1 MNEEKDGLNTKEKK
15 FLYYNFYTDDYQCKS
30 EEEKKKEEK
39 EHQISKKPDK
49 KEPPK
54 KSTKDDWIEL
64 NEWVNEKEKDINNE
78 LFQEHFRH

>member
-1 MNEEKDGLNTKEKK
+1 MRL
-15 FLYYNFYTDDYQCKS
+15 TDDYQCES

-39 EHQISKKPDK
+39 EQQISKNPDK

-54 KSTKDDWIEL
+54 KSTKDDLIEL
-64 NEWVNEKEKDINNE
+64 NEWVNEKEKDINSG